1 MKDWN
6 DLMNSCK
13 SKCLSTQ
20 KRFVAFGIL
29 SIVGMSSV
37 LASPP
42 SNQEV
47 NNKKTLSLKEKVTL
61 IEAPSQDL
69 IPMPIGQLDEAS
81 KKVQS
86 SRDPF
91 QNTPTIE
98 SNNLEVLK
106 SALRFK
112 GIVKS
117 GDDLLAMIKTTKGQE
132 FYKVGDSLGN
142 GFFIKEISKKDITVD
157 ISNGFRSYRLSLY
170 SLKK

>member
-1 MKDWN
+1 MD
-6 DLMNSCK
+6 SCR
-13 SKCLSTQ
+13 SKFSLIQ
-20 KRFVAFGIL
+20 KRFVILVIL
-29 SIVGMSSV
+29 SIFGVSSV
-37 LASPP
+37 LASTP

-47 NNKKTLSLKEKVTL
+47 KNKKTLSLKEKVTL
-61 IEAPSQDL
+61 IEAASQDL
-69 IPMPIGQLDEAS
+69 IPMPIGQIDEAS

-117 GDDLLAMIKTTKGQE
+117 GDDLMAMIKTTKGQE

-142 GFFIKEISKKDITVD
+142 GFFIKEISKKEITVD
-157 ISNGFRSYRLSLY
+157 ISNGLRSYRLSLY
-170 SLKK
+170 NLSK

>member
-1 MKDWN
+1 MD
-6 DLMNSCK
+6 SCRYK
-13 SKCLSTQ
+13 FSLIEI
-20 KRFVAFGIL
+20 RLVIL
-29 SIVGMSSV
+29 LIFSIVGSSSV
-37 LASPP
+37 LASTP

-61 IEAPSQDL
+61 IEARSQEL
-69 IPMPIGQLDEAS
+69 IPMPIGQFDEAF
-81 KKVQS
+81 KKVKS

-91 QNTPTIE
+91 QDTPIVE

-117 GDDLLAMIKTTKGQE
+117 GDDLLVMIKTTKGQE

-142 GFFIKEISKKDITVD
+142 GFLIKGISQKDLTVD
-157 ISNGFRSYRLSLY
+157 ISNGFRFYRLSLY
-170 SLKK
+170 SLSK

>member
-1 MKDWN
+1 MD
-6 DLMNSCK
+6 SCRYK
-13 SKCLSTQ
+13 FSLIKIRLVI
-20 KRFVAFGIL
+20 FLIF
-29 SIVGMSSV
+29 SIVGSSSV
-37 LASPP
+37 LASTP

-61 IEAPSQDL
+61 IEARSQEL
-69 IPMPIGQLDEAS
+69 IPMPIGQLDEAF
-81 KKVQS
+81 KKVKS

-91 QNTPTIE
+91 QDTPIVE

-117 GDDLLAMIKTTKGQE
+117 GDDLLVMIKTTKGQE

-142 GFFIKEISKKDITVD
+142 GFLIKGISQKDLTVD
-157 ISNGFRSYRLSLY
+157 ISNGFRFYRLSLY
-170 SLKK
+170 SLSK